1 MADWR
6 DGLKAKTA
14 SFRGVE
20 FKTVDADLKVG
31 RRTVLHEYPQR
42 DAPYTEDLGRR
53 ARQIMVEAY
62 VLGTDYIAQRDALVE
77 ALEAAGPGELVHPR
91 YGVLQVAVLDAA
103 SIKES
108 PSQGGKASFSITFV
122 EHGENKF
129 PQPTANTV
137 ETVEATADAVD
148 EAAQDDFEEEFSVDG
163 PSVLS
168 VQSIKDFAVDLADLV
183 ATVRRATSLEG
194 LADIVGAVTAVAGN
208 LAALIRTPVLLVQNL
223 RSLYARLVTGLRRP
237 LWALAELQS
246 VFARNARTGATARSG
261 SSRARSLA
269 NDTARRDLQ
278 RRLAVSNQARVLA
291 VALAMGQRLAL
302 EGATKR
308 TTNPISAST
317 TALGSAAADGQLL
330 ATSAQAKA
338 LRDTVLAQID
348 TELEGTDPGPAMA
361 RALTLLRAAVVRD
374 VATRAEYLARASTYT
389 PQVVLPALVVAHRVY
404 QDASRAE
411 ELVVRNGVRH
421 PAFVPA
427 KALEVLL

>member
-1 MADWR
+1 MA
-6 DGLKAKTA
+6 T
-14 SFRGVE
+14 FRGVE

-42 DAPYTEDLGRR
+42 DVPYTEDLGRR
-53 ARQIMVEAY
+53 ARQFVVEAY
-62 VLGTDYIAQRDALVE
+62 VLGSDYVAQRDALIE

-91 YGVLQVAVLDAA
+91 WGTLQVAVLDAV
-103 SIKES
+103 SVKES
-108 PSQGGKASFSITFV
+108 PSQNGKASFSITFV

-148 EAAQDDFEEEFSVDG
+148 AAAEFDFAQEFSVDG

-168 VQSIKDFAVDLADLV
+168 VQSIKNLAADLLDLV
-183 ATVRRATSLEG
+183 ATVRRASSLQD
-194 LADIVGAVTAVAGN
+194 LADTVGAITSVAGN
-208 LAALIRTPVLLVQNL
+208 LAALVRTPVLLVQHL
-223 RSLYARLVTGLRRP
+223 RSLNARLLTGLRRP

-246 VFARNARTGATARSG
+246 VFASNVRTGATARSG

-291 VALAMGQRLAL
+291 VALAMGQQVAAS
-302 EGATKR
+302 GATKR
-308 TTNPISAST
+308 TTNATST
-317 TALGSAAADGQLL
+317 TTTTLDSTAADGQLL
-330 ATSAQAKA
+330 ATSAQATA

-348 TELEGTDPGPAMA
+348 TELEGADPGPAMA

-374 VATRAEYLARASTYT
+374 VAQRAEYLARASTYT
-389 PQVVLPALVVAHRVY
+389 PQAVLPALVVAHRVY
-404 QDASRAE
+404 QDASRAD

-427 KALEVLL
+427 KALEILL

>member
-1 MADWR
+1 MA
-6 DGLKAKTA
+6 T
-14 SFRGVE
+14 FRGVE

-42 DAPYTEDLGRR
+42 DVPYTEDLGRR
-53 ARQIMVEAY
+53 ARQFVVEAY
-62 VLGTDYIAQRDALVE
+62 VLGSDYVAQRDALIE

-91 YGVLQVAVLDAA
+91 WGTLQVAVLDAV
-103 SIKES
+103 SVKES
-108 PSQGGKASFSITFV
+108 PSQNGKASFSITFV

-148 EAAQDDFEEEFSVDG
+148 AAAEFDFAQEFSVDG

-168 VQSIKDFAVDLADLV
+168 VQSIKNFAADLLDLV
-183 ATVRRATSLEG
+183 ATVRRASSLQD
-194 LADIVGAVTAVAGN
+194 LADTVGAIISVAGN
-208 LAALIRTPVLLVQNL
+208 LAALVRTPVVLVQHL
-223 RSLYARLVTGLRRP
+223 RSLNARLLTGLRRP

-246 VFARNARTGATARSG
+246 VFASNVRTGATARSG

-291 VALAMGQRLAL
+291 VALAMGQQVAAS
-302 EGATKR
+302 GATKR
-308 TTNPISAST
+308 TTNTTSTT
-317 TALGSAAADGQLL
+317 TALDSTAADGQLL
-330 ATSAQAKA
+330 ATSAQATA
-338 LRDTVLAQID
+338 LRDTVLLQID

-374 VATRAEYLARASTYT
+374 VAQRAEHLARASTFT
-389 PQVVLPALVVAHRVY
+389 PQAVLPALVVAHRVY
-404 QDASRAE
+404 QDASRAD